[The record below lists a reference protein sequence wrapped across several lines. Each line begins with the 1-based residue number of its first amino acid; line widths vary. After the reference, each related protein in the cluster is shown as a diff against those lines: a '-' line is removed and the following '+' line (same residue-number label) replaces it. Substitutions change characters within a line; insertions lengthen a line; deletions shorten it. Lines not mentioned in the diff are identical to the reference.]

1 VKKLY
6 LLLFSLFLFLG
17 SAQAGWSLEFCQ
29 RDSSGFC
36 LGQSDLFFWNGDK
49 TQVILMLRNKAG
61 MTIPKMEIK
70 IFEMASAQN
79 GEIYAD
85 LHVYARSEWKQ
96 VSKRIYFVKP
106 GYYKVE
112 IYDEK
117 MNRLAEN
124 FLTISDREN

>member
-1 VKKLY
+1 
-6 LLLFSLFLFLG
+6 
-17 SAQAGWSLEFCQ
+17 
-29 RDSSGFC
+29 
-36 LGQSDLFFWNGDK
+36 
-49 TQVILMLRNKAG
+49 MLRNKAG